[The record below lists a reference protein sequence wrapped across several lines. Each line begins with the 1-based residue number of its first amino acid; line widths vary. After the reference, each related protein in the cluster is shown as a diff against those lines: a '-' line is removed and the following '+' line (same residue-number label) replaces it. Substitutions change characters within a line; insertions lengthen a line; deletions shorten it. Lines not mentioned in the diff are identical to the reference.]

1 MKSVPTYCSIVTC
14 RSLFYV
20 TWPINDGKLNGYDLW
35 VKRPARS
42 IVLIYIKKKKERT
55 QILQIL
61 AVKFFCLG
69 ILFITHASTF
79 AYGNIKYASRQTN
92 SASFATAKAPLV
104 FFSSLFFISCFL
116 FFLMPARL
124 NADAYTSQSVS
135 LLLKIWRCTENPCNH
150 FHLEMH
156 DLHVRD
162 DKYYQST
169 TMRRSYVHYSHAR
182 KTGFIDSIG
191 PASEI
196 FAIFY
201 YAEICCRLCRIAS
214 SYVSM
219 SIRI

>member
-1 MKSVPTYCSIVTC
+1 MGTIYEWKSCTFH
-14 RSLFYV
+14 RS
-20 TWPINDGKLNGYDLW
+20 D
-35 VKRPARS
+35 
-42 IVLIYIKKKKERT
+42 IYIKKKKERT
-55 QILQIL
+55 QISQIL

-69 ILFITHASTF
+69 ILFITLPSTF

-104 FFSSLFFISCFL
+104 LFSFLFFISCFL

-124 NADAYTSQSVS
+124 NADASTSQSVS

-156 DLHVRD
+156 DLHARD

-201 YAEICCRLCRIAS
+201 YAEICYRLCRIVARVFVCFHVDTYIS
-214 SYVSM
+214 TQALVSRCVLVYIYRLAKVFEH
-219 SIRI
+219 S